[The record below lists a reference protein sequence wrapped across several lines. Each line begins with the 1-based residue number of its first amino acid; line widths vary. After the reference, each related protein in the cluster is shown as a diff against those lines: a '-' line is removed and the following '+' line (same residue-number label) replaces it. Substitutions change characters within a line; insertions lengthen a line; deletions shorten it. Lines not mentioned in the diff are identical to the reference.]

1 MTQALMEAELD
12 AEAEQYV
19 EGLALAM
26 NVNVNSSNIKQ
37 EVINKLKAQCEVTAT
52 TNPEQIYE
60 FDGIKC
66 INSDWPLPEVRQYGD
81 ATADCLVKQL
91 VQNSLDAEAKTKVTQ
106 KNIGLNPAA
115 VAPCLLPILV
125 FGGIGFVFS
134 RKGGANKKNF
144 NNCPFRPPSA
154 TGPNARNGMYN
165 FGTNGRKE
173 NGWLRQV
180 GLLVRVTSL
189 AESPRKTKKFE
200 ARVYDE
206 RDGKSRS
213 VHFGAK
219 GYSDYTKHLDGER
232 KRRYL
237 TRHGADRSRQDWTK
251 RGILTPGF
259 WALAFVGR
267 ENDGGCEEEDFK
279 EIRY

>member
-1 MTQALMEAELD
+1 MGNANTTIQTVDNIVANYTEVNAEATALAECKQTVTVKNATLENCNGGTIGAQTCKARANATIDVMTQALMEAELD

-60 FDGIKC
+60 FEGIKC

-115 VAPCLLPILV
+115 VAASCLLPILV

-144 NNCPFRPPSA
+144 NNRPFRPPSA

-165 FGTNGRKE
+165 FGTNGRK
-173 NGWLRQV
+173 
-180 GLLVRVTSL
+180 
-189 AESPRKTKKFE
+189 
-200 ARVYDE
+200 
-206 RDGKSRS
+206 
-213 VHFGAK
+213 
-219 GYSDYTKHLDGER
+219 
-232 KRRYL
+232 
-237 TRHGADRSRQDWTK
+237 
-251 RGILTPGF
+251 
-259 WALAFVGR
+259 
-267 ENDGGCEEEDFK
+267 
-279 EIRY
+279 